1 MRINKDTITFHGQEL
16 IETLIKKNHDYGNSV
31 QEQFDE
37 YGITSILIR
46 LDDKMRRLKSL
57 HNKDPK
63 VVGES
68 LRDTLKDIAGYGLLG
83 EMCLVHEDRK
93 SKPFHFD
100 VVEELGKL
108 KHIKPNITPTLVTP
122 PTEYWIEQQNFMN
135 EQASKIKEAKKPP
148 YADLDD

>member
-16 IETLIKKNHDYGNSV
+16 IDILIKKNHDYGNSV

-46 LDDKMRRLKSL
+46 LDDKMRRLKHL
-57 HNKDPK
+57 RTNDPSVTEENIK
-63 VVGES
+63 
-68 LRDTLKDIAGYGLLG
+68 DTLKDLSGYALLG
-83 EMCLVHEDRK
+83 LMCVTHEDQK
-93 SKPFHFD
+93 VKPFHFD
-100 VVEELGKL
+100 VVEEIGKL
-108 KHIKPNITPTLVTP
+108 KHVEPTIISKVVA
-122 PTEYWIEQQNFMN
+122 PTEYWIEHQNFMN